1 MKIEI
6 YESPPGKNSVLS
18 KDCISEN
25 DLVMDCLN
33 WSIYD
38 LFSVYFG
45 CEGVMLNICRI
56 FGDLRLVSMG
66 ETEKQGDQTYPRR
79 A

>member
-6 YESPPGKNSVLS
+6 YESPPGKNSVLP

-25 DLVMDCLN
+25 DLLMVCLN

-38 LFSVYFG
+38 LFGVYLSAG
-45 CEGVMLNICRI
+45 GVVLNICRI
-56 FGDLRLVSMG
+56 FGDFPKCV
-66 ETEKQGDQTYPRR
+66 
-79 A
+79 